1 MNARWR
7 AALAR
12 QGLAITFVGDT
23 KVVKTQQELAKE
35 NEASQYDE
43 SEASESEASICS
55 DHSAHSDSRS
65 ESLDRSAETGRKLS
79 LCMYYRV
86 ALI

>member
-55 DHSAHSDSRS
+55 DHSADSDS
-65 ESLDRSAETGRKLS
+65 
-79 LCMYYRV
+79 
-86 ALI
+86 